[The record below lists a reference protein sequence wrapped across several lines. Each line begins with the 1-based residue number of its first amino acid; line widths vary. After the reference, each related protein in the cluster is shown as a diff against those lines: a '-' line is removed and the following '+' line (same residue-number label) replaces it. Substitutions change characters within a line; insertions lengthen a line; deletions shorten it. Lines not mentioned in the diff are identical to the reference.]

1 MRVPV
6 WVGVTG
12 VDEPVSVLL
21 AYWEPFGLNQKS
33 KSHFLC
39 FLLPLHLSNSNFV
52 QLLNKPLTLLIY
64 VETPRLKMSRMIT
77 LHSL

>member
-21 AYWEPFGLNQKS
+21 AYWEPFHWTES
-33 KSHFLC
+33 KVSLSLFL
-39 FLLPLHLSNSNFV
+39 
-52 QLLNKPLTLLIY
+52 
-64 VETPRLKMSRMIT
+64 TPPPSV
-77 LHSL
+77 

>member
-21 AYWEPFGLNQKS
+21 AYWEPFHWTES
-33 KSHFLC
+33 KVKVS
-39 FLLPLHLSNSNFV
+39 LSLFR
-52 QLLNKPLTLLIY
+52 
-64 VETPRLKMSRMIT
+64 TPPPSV
-77 LHSL
+77 